1 MKLTEHFIARQD
13 FGYRFIYAFQK
24 MIVSLPSYVY
34 IGLNDGTERLA
45 NAKSTI
51 GVFSLQIGNGMD
63 FTIIVVNDDE
73 NTAYTDMEIIKQWF
87 RAY

>member
-1 MKLTEHFIARQD
+1 MIA
-13 FGYRFIYAFQK
+13 
-24 MIVSLPSYVY
+24 SLPSYVY

-45 NAKSTI
+45 NAKSII
-51 GVFSLQIGNGMD
+51 GVFSLQIGDGMD

>member
-13 FGYRFIYAFQK
+13 FGYRFISAFQK
-24 MIVSLPSYVY
+24 MISSLPSYVY

-45 NAKSTI
+45 NAKSII
-51 GVFSLQIGNGMD
+51 GVFSLQIGDGMD

-73 NTAYTDMEIIKQWF
+73 TTAYTDMEIIKQWF

>member
-13 FGYRFIYAFQK
+13 FGYRFISAFQK
-24 MIVSLPSYVY
+24 MINSLHSYIY

-45 NAKSTI
+45 NAKSII
-51 GVFSLQIGNGMD
+51 GVFSLQIGDGMD
-63 FTIIVVNDDE
+63 FTIIVINDDE